1 MYNVW
6 RPGFHEPFPCFDNVD
21 VTPGSGK
28 TFATDTIGGFEH
40 QRVKLIHG
48 IDGVNDGDVATTNGL
63 PVKEVLNTITF
74 SGGVTG
80 SLFEEAATPAFSLE
94 LACGSATLVVVRSE
108 FQTTASDSCVVRVWY
123 EDSAGIWSVGGSLYT
138 VNGTAVADGSGPGSA
153 VTLEQTGTWYFGET
167 FTIDVRGWTTICLEL
182 TTAPTTA
189 VSMWGEQV

>member
-1 MYNVW
+1 MA
-6 RPGFHEPFPCFDNVD
+6 DNVELNA
-21 VTPGSGK
+21 TSGGPSV
-28 TFATDTIGGFEH
+28 AADEIGPAKF
-40 QRVKLIHG
+40 QRIKLIHG
-48 IDGVNDGDVATTNGL
+48 VDGTNDGDVATVNGL

-74 SGGVTG
+74 SGTTTG
-80 SLFEEAATPAFSLE
+80 SLFDGASAAGFSSE

-138 VNGTAVADGSGPGSA
+138 VNGTAIADESGPGGA
-153 VTLEQTGTWYFGET
+153 VTMEQTGTWYFGET